1 MLKIPVSVVQFHP
14 WPPIKAALIAENSKI
29 DLPADEVHLLCSVC
43 GDLVTGEMVNPPVD
57 VVSLYFPRC
66 ALE

>member
-1 MLKIPVSVVQFHP
+1 MSVVQFHP
-14 WPPIKAALIAENSKI
+14 WPPIKAALIAENSKT
-29 DLPADEVHLLCSVC
+29 DLQAADDAHLLCSVC
-43 GDLVTGEMVNPPVD
+43 GDLVTGEMVNAPVD

>member
-1 MLKIPVSVVQFHP
+1 MDHWRDFSL
-14 WPPIKAALIAENSKI
+14 WALVNFLMEST
-29 DLPADEVHLLCSVC
+29 DVHLLCRVC
-43 GDLVTGEMVNPPVD
+43 GDLVTGEMVNAPVD